1 MTDAPAPSPTPNAP
15 TPNAPTPNAPT
26 PNAPTPNAPTP
37 NVSTQNVTVVKIS
50 GTLFDDADALASFWE
65 AVRDLAAEG
74 PLVLVHGGGKQATAL
89 AERLGHTPT
98 VVQGR
103 RVTTD
108 LDLDVVQWAL
118 CGKLNT
124 QLVATAARYGLR
136 AIGLSGA
143 DDGLLQVE
151 KRPTWT
157 IDGESVDFGWVGDVT
172 GVDPSLLDDLL
183 TAGCTP
189 IIAPLGIDTAGQV
202 YNVNAD
208 TVAQNIASALG
219 AQTLLFVTGTGGVQ
233 RAASSPAPRP
243 PRPCRRAMQ
252 RRRRPAS
259 RTDGLPMACA
269 SRWRLPSPRSTRAS
283 ARLSSARPTTFDRR
297 ATPRRSSSDC
307 LAA

>member
-1 MTDAPAPSPTPNAP
+1 MTTEPDCKRLNFPIFPGLPMSLMTDAPARSAPSPTPNAR
-15 TPNAPTPNAPT
+15 TPNAR
-26 PNAPTPNAPTP
+26 
-37 NVSTQNVTVVKIS
+37 TQNVTVVKIS
-50 GTLFDDADALASFWE
+50 GTLLDDADALDSFWE
-65 AVRDLAAEG
+65 AVRDLVEAG

-124 QLVATAARYGLR
+124 QLVATAKRYGLR
-136 AIGLSGA
+136 AVGLSGA

-151 KRPTWT
+151 KRPAWT

-172 GVDPSLLDDLL
+172 GVDASLLDCLL
-183 TAGCTP
+183 AAGRIP
-189 IIAPLGIDTAGQV
+189 IVAPLGIDAAGQV

-219 AQTLLFVTGTGGVQ
+219 ARKMLLVTGTGGVQ
-233 RAASSPAPRP
+233 RSPSAPAPLPRCDAGTAASGI
-243 PRPCRRAMQ
+243 
-252 RRRRPAS
+252 
-259 RTDGLPMACA
+259 TDGWIADGMRVKVEAALTALEEGVGEAFICA
-269 SRWRLPSPRSTRAS
+269 ADDLRAQ
-283 ARLSSARPTTFDRR
+283 DH
-297 ATPRRSSSDC
+297 ATQIV
-307 LAA
+307 L

>member
-1 MTDAPAPSPTPNAP
+1 MTDAPAPSPTPNVP
-15 TPNAPTPNAPT
+15 TPNAPTSNVS
-26 PNAPTPNAPTP
+26 TPNAPTP

-151 KRPTWT
+151 KRPAWT

-233 RAASSPAPRP
+233 HAASSPASLPT
-243 PRPCRRAMQ
+243 CDAETA
-252 RRRRPAS
+252 AS
-259 RTDGLPMACA
+259 GIADGWIADGMRVKVEAALTALDEGVGEAFICA
-269 SRWRLPSPRSTRAS
+269 ADDLRSQS
-283 ARLSSARPTTFDRR
+283 H
-297 ATPRRSSSDC
+297 ATQVI
-307 LAA
+307 L